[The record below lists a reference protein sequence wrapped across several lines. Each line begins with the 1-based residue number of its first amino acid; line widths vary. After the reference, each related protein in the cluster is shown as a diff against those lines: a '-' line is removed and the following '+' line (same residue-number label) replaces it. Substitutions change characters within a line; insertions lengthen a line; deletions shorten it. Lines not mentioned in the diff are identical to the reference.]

1 MIHASALFA
10 QLGALEFPALIL
22 LAVFAG
28 LILLGLIALWLT
40 STYIPN
46 NFVGVVEKLWSKL
59 GSVSEGSIIALEGEA
74 GFQADL
80 LRGGLHFG
88 LWRWQYRIHK
98 VPLVTIPQGK
108 IGYVYARD
116 GEPLQPSQTL
126 GRVAPSNNFQDARTF
141 LLGNES
147 AGRGQRGR
155 QRAILREGVYAINPA
170 LFVVISED
178 AVYRLPQHQ
187 GQELQRLVSW
197 QKELSLLDGFS
208 PVVVGAPLRTQQVGT
223 DLEVAPRKKRSRQAD
238 DAELKVQCP
247 GCRKSFVVRAA
258 DTGEGRSIKCP
269 ECGQVVRIVGTTIP
283 EAVEPLDAD
292 GQLTVDT
299 IGIIT
304 VHDGPSLVP
313 GEIIAPAVGNDA
325 NDANYHNNYQDPEA
339 FLRAG
344 GRRGRQYVP
353 LTDGTYFLNRWF
365 TTVEMVP
372 KTVVPIGYVGVVV
385 SYYGRVGRDTS
396 GEAFR
401 HGERVAEGERGVWER
416 PLGPGKYPFNTY
428 AGQIVL
434 VPTTNFVLHWITGRT
449 EAHRYDE
456 SLRSIDLVTKDAY
469 EPLLPLSVVVH
480 IDYQKAPGV
489 IQRFGD
495 VKKLITQTLDPMLSA
510 YFRDVA
516 HKKTMLEL
524 LHQRDE
530 IQKESR
536 EELRRKFREFDIE
549 CVDVLIGKPDTAEAG
564 GKIETLLEQLRIR
577 QLSIEQLETYERQK
591 TAAERLRTLNE
602 AQAQATMQTQL
613 TNARVEAQIAEQKG
627 EADLARARKQAEQTV
642 VQADADLQ
650 RSRKFAEQTVVQA
663 DAELQKSRRQ
673 AEQTVLLAEA
683 ESKQRMLAGRGEAQK
698 VMQIGLSEASVL
710 LRKIS
715 SYGDP
720 RLYALALVAEHLSH
734 SAQPLVPERVFS
746 AGTNGEAGQEKGML
760 GLLINLLVA
769 EKSGFQLSGDT
780 TDVSALKEFA
790 DRMTR
795 DAMTS
800 IEKTDPDV
808 MSVRK
813 GTNGPAAPAK
823 G

>member
-1 MIHASALFA
+1 LFA
-10 QLGALEFPALIL
+10 QFGLFEQASEHPG
-22 LAVFAG
+22 LAFLMVLAG
-28 LILLGLIALWLT
+28 LLLLGLIAFWLT
-40 STYIPN
+40 TRYIPN
-46 NFVGVVEKLWSKL
+46 NYVGVVEKLWSQA
-59 GSVSEGSIIALEGEA
+59 GSVGEGAIIALEGEA
-74 GFQADL
+74 GYQADL

-98 VPLVTIPQGK
+98 VRLVTIPQGK

-116 GEPLQPSQTL
+116 GEPLQPTQTL
-126 GRVAPSNNFQDARTF
+126 ARVVPCNNFQDARAY
-141 LLGNES
+141 LVGNETC
-147 AGRGQRGR
+147 GRGQRGR
-155 QRAILREGVYAINPA
+155 QRSILREGVYAINPA

-178 AVYRLPQHQ
+178 AVYRLPHQ
-187 GQELQRLVSW
+187 EGQELAAIVNWQR
-197 QKELSLLDGFS
+197 ELARVGGYS
-208 PVVVGAPLRTQQVGT
+208 PVVIGAAMR
-223 DLEVAPRKKRSRQAD
+223 VAEEAEARPIERDEED
-238 DAELKVQCP
+238 DGGKY
-247 GCRKSFVVRAA
+247 GKGRARGA
-258 DTGEGRSIKCP
+258 GSGAAHEP
-269 ECGQVVRIVGTTIP
+269 ETPHLIDS
-283 EAVEPLDAD
+283 L
-292 GQLTVDT
+292 
-299 IGIIT
+299 GIIT
-304 VHDGPSLVP
+304 VHDGPSLAP
-313 GEIIAPAVGNDA
+313 GEIIAPAVGNEA
-325 NDANYHNNYQDPEA
+325 NDPNYHNNYQDPEA

-353 LTDGTYFLNRWF
+353 LTDGTYFINRWF
-365 TTVEMVP
+365 ATVEMIP

-396 GEAFR
+396 GDQFR

-449 EAHRYDE
+449 EQHRYDE

-495 VKKLITQTLDPMLSA
+495 IKKLITQTLDPMLSA

-530 IQKESR
+530 IQKEAR
-536 EELRRKFREFDIE
+536 EELRRKFRDFDIE

-591 TAAERLRTLNE
+591 TSAEKLRMLNE
-602 AQAQATMQTQL
+602 AQAQSNMQTQL

-642 VQADADLQ
+642 VQAEAELKRARLQ
-650 RSRKFAEQTVVQA
+650 AEQTVV
-663 DAELQKSRRQ
+663 
-673 AEQTVLLAEA
+673 LAEA
-683 ESKQRMLAGRGEAQK
+683 DSKQKMLAGRGQAQN
-698 VMQIGLSEASVL
+698 VMQVGLSEASVL

-720 RLYALALVAEHLSH
+720 RLYALALVAEHLTH
-734 SAQPLVPERVFS
+734 SSQPLVPERVFN
-746 AGTNGEAGQEKGML
+746 AGANGEASQGTGLL
-760 GLLINLLVA
+760 GVLINLLVA
-769 EKSGFQLSGDT
+769 EKSGFQLTGDT
-780 TDVSALKEFA
+780 NEVSALKEFA

-795 DAMTS
+795 EAMSS
-800 IEKTDPDV
+800 IEKSEV
-808 MSVRK
+808 AGVRRD
-813 GTNGPAAPAK
+813 TNGPAAVPPK